1 MIEISPNTFIPIS
14 EIEFTFIRSPGPGG
28 QNVNK
33 VETGV
38 LLRFNIVHSVSLTE
52 EKRQRL
58 LEVLRS
64 RLTLSGD
71 LIIKACRYRT
81 QNRNKEDAINRLQAF
96 VTEAL
101 KPIKKRKKTKPSK
114 AAVEQRLD
122 DKKRQAQTKSR
133 RRHDPQKDF

>member
-33 VETGV
+33 VATGV
-38 LLRFNIVHSVSLTE
+38 LLRFNIVHSISLSE

-101 KPIKKRKKTKPSK
+101 KPVKKRKKTKPSK
-114 AAVEQRLD
+114 AAIEQRLE
-122 DKKRQAQTKSR
+122 DKKRQARAKSR
-133 RRHDPQKDF
+133 RRHDPQQDL